1 MGWGHREIYA
11 FQNWKQREMET
22 LGGEDATALNRL
34 GTRTRIFKNEMEY
47 NSFFRVGQHI
57 SRRTPCVSA
66 EMLNPEYPIVFEE
79 WQLKRTHQTVSGIWR
94 TYYCRRARFLPTRY
108 RICWWRIKKKTQ
120 ECQGIRRVW
129 LWCQIYGTIKARKQV
144 SGARCVPRHTQSW
157 CADGYVEF
165 YKPCPLL

>member
-1 MGWGHREIYA
+1 
-11 FQNWKQREMET
+11 MET

-79 WQLKRTHQTVSGIWR
+79 WQLKRTHQTVSGI
-94 TYYCRRARFLPTRY
+94 
-108 RICWWRIKKKTQ
+108 
-120 ECQGIRRVW
+120 
-129 LWCQIYGTIKARKQV
+129 
-144 SGARCVPRHTQSW
+144 
-157 CADGYVEF
+157 
-165 YKPCPLL
+165 